1 MPFDV
6 NLAES
11 VFLGDRSKRRKVRLH
26 MILLKTVMR
35 KKGSMITVQG
45 DGRTIARN
53 TSFFKELSKTVPN
66 SDSGDV
72 QDDDVNAPS
81 DNPPP
86 VSPDVS
92 VIPSSNASNPTV
104 PCKTTNAPRLDNPVH
119 PEGMMPA
126 SFFRVTCK
134 EQSQSVPVPPPLR
147 KSSGKRIPRK
157 IFEL

>member
-1 MPFDV
+1 
-6 NLAES
+6 
-11 VFLGDRSKRRKVRLH
+11 
-26 MILLKTVMR
+26 MR

-72 QDDDVNAPS
+72 QDDDFNAPS

-92 VIPSSNASNPTV
+92 VIPSSNASNPTA
-104 PCKTTNAPRLDNPVH
+104 PCKTTNAPTLDNPVP

-126 SFFRVTCK
+126 SFFRVK
-134 EQSQSVPVPPPLR
+134 EASQAVPVPPPLQR
-147 KSSGKRIPRK
+147 SSRKRIPRK

>member
-1 MPFDV
+1 
-6 NLAES
+6 
-11 VFLGDRSKRRKVRLH
+11 

-72 QDDDVNAPS
+72 QDDDFNAPS

-134 EQSQSVPVPPPLR
+134 EQSHSVPVPPPLR